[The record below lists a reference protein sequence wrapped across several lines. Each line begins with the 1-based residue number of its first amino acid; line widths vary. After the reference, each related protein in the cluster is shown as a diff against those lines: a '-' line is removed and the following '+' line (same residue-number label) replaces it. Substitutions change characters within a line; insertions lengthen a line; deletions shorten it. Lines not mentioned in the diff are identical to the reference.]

1 MGGINSKDYIDE
13 LLYSVSH
20 KDPVK
25 TQILMK
31 HFDLVDYTTQRRLV
45 FELCRS
51 AEESFVMPFLAS
63 LLGNIKISEELFQ
76 NLRQS
81 LISKF
86 IEKPELLVSLIQEPK
101 IEDKKVFVEIAGELC
116 CEQAIPVLIELLK
129 SENDSVKIV
138 TIINAL
144 GEIASSEAANVIT
157 EYLYSRERK
166 IVIAA
171 IKALRKIASPTAIQ
185 RLAERM
191 GADIQIDLLIV
202 DIFAE
207 IQDKTA
213 IEKLNETLV
222 SHYAML
228 RNYGK
233 TKLVQLGSKAVPV
246 LINNLLYDDPD
257 LLIHTLNALGEIG
270 DESAVTPIKKLLYN
284 EPKDPNVR
292 FAAYEALGMMPLEKG
307 SYVLAAGL
315 NDHVDSVCA
324 AAAKAINKNYN
335 DVLAAGM
342 KNILRETGDDLHRIV
357 RIVLDSEADN
367 IFLDLLDNET
377 AVKCILEY
385 LKNDA
390 HKEVKKHF
398 EALLRKKGFSDI
410 AGKLSAATSAELP
423 SDALRVCVVDDSRM
437 ILSVYRTVLHR
448 LGYVSELFEFPAS
461 AIEHISKAKPYL
473 VLTDLNMPEI
483 TGIGLIT
490 ELRKKY
496 SREELPIIMVTTQN
510 EIQDNEAAYA
520 AGVNFIMQKPFDDV
534 SLGNAIKKVF
544 EKTT

>member
-1 MGGINSKDYIDE
+1 MTSINSKDYIDE
-13 LLYSVSH
+13 LLYSVKH
-20 KDPVK
+20 KDSVK
-25 TQILMK
+25 TKVLLQ
-31 HFDLVDYTTQRRLV
+31 HFDKVDYTTQRRLV
-45 FELCRS
+45 FEMCRS
-51 AEESFVMPFLAS
+51 VEENFVMPFLAS
-63 LLGNIKISEELFQ
+63 LLHNSKTSDELFQ
-76 NLRQS
+76 NLRLS

-86 IEKPELLVSLIQEPK
+86 IEKPELLLSLINDPN
-101 IEDKKVFVEIAGELC
+101 IEDKRVFVEIAGEIC
-116 CEQAIPVLIELLK
+116 CEQAIPVLISLLRAE
-129 SENDSVKIV
+129 SNSGRII
-138 TIINAL
+138 TIINSL
-144 GEIASSEAANVIT
+144 GEIASSESSNVIT

-166 IVIAA
+166 IVISA
-171 IKALRKIASPTAIQ
+171 IKALRKINSPIAIQ

-233 TKLVQLGSKAVPV
+233 SKLVQLGSKAVPV

-270 DESAVTPIKKLLYN
+270 DDSAVTSIKKLLYN

-292 FAAYEALGMMPLEKG
+292 FAAYEALGMLPLEKG

-315 NDHVDSVCA
+315 NDPVDSVCA

-342 KNILRETGDDLHRIV
+342 KNIIKDADQDLQRIV
-357 RIVLDSEADN
+357 RIVMDSEADN
-367 IFLDLLDNET
+367 IFLDLLDNELAAKDIVT
-377 AVKCILEY
+377 Y
-385 LKNDA
+385 LKTDA

-410 AGKLSAATSAELP
+410 ANKISASASVDLP
-423 SDALRVCVVDDSRM
+423 SDALRVCVIDDSRM

-448 LGYVSELFEFPAS
+448 LGYISELFEFPAS
-461 AIEHISKAKPYL
+461 AIEHINKSKPYL

-483 TGIGLIT
+483 TGIGVIT

-496 SREELPIIMVTTQN
+496 SKEELPIIMVTTQN
-510 EIQDNEAAYA
+510 EIQDNESAYS
-520 AGVNFIMQKPFDDV
+520 AGVNFVMQKPFDDV
-534 SLGNAIKKVF
+534 SLGNAIKKVL
-544 EKTT
+544 EKKL